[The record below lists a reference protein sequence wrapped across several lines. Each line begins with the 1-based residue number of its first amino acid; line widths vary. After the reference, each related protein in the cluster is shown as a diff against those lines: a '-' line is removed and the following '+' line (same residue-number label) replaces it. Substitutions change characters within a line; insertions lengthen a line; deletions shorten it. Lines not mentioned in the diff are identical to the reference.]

1 MYCSPLISLFRSLSN
16 TLRAIHTEGT
26 EGTEGHTD
34 TGVVFGAFLG
44 LVPVVGPGN
53 TEVEQPSLLPR
64 RYTSTEKGHHQTSDT
79 SVLATLSMQ
88 MQTQL

>member
-16 TLRAIHTEGT
+16 TLRAIH
-26 EGTEGHTD
+26 TEGHTD